1 MSSYVG
7 GKRLACIQDSFYRM
21 VSDSMGELGWLT
33 SVPGTRADVTIL
45 AEQINPGTEIKP
57 NQIGIS
63 SEDLTESAWEM
74 GSTLAENRWDIFI
87 DIFAENEFV
96 GVALSGDLFDI
107 LRGKMSAIGRTGT
120 LFPVYDYVDN
130 SIMFN
135 CSLENIEINRVRDW
149 DRPYNKYWWI
159 VACQIVDYYTD
170 DQDDEAVIPSDID
183 GGDAFGAFDVIID
196 GGDSSGLFED
206 EIDGGGA

>member
-1 MSSYVG
+1 MSNYVG

-21 VSDSMGELGWLT
+21 VSDSMAELGWLT
-33 SVPGTRADVTIL
+33 SNPGTRSDVTIL

-170 DQDDEAVIPSDID
+170 DQDEGPVDDID

>member
-1 MSSYVG
+1 MSTYVG

-21 VSDSMGELGWLT
+21 VSDSMADLGWLT
-33 SVPGTRADVTIL
+33 SNPGTRSDVTIL

-63 SEDLTESAWEM
+63 SEDLTESPWEM

-170 DQDDEAVIPSDID
+170 DQDEGPVDDID

>member
-1 MSSYVG
+1 MSTYVG

-21 VSDSMGELGWLT
+21 VSDSMADLGWLT
-33 SVPGTRADVTIL
+33 SNPGTRSDVTIL

-170 DQDDEAVIPSDID
+170 DQDEGPADGID

>member
-1 MSSYVG
+1 MSTYVG

-21 VSDSMGELGWLT
+21 VSDSMADLGWLT
-33 SVPGTRADVTIL
+33 SNPGTRSDVTIL

-170 DQDDEAVIPSDID
+170 DQDEGPVDDID

>member
-1 MSSYVG
+1 
-7 GKRLACIQDSFYRM
+7 M
-21 VSDSMGELGWLT
+21 VSDSIGELGWLT
-33 SVPGTRADVTIL
+33 SNPGTRSDVTIL

-170 DQDDEAVIPSDID
+170 DQDEGPVDDID

>member
-1 MSSYVG
+1 MSNYVG

-21 VSDSMGELGWLT
+21 VSDSMADLGWLT
-33 SVPGTRADVTIL
+33 SNPGTRSDVTIL

-63 SEDLTESAWEM
+63 SEDLTESPWEM

-96 GVALSGDLFDI
+96 GVALSGDIFDI

-120 LFPVYDYVDN
+120 LFPVYDYEDN
-130 SIMFN
+130 SVMFN

-170 DQDDEAVIPSDID
+170 DQDEGPVDDID